1 MAAVALMLLMMTA
14 VALTGCGSDDDDNNT
29 PKPDD
34 TTPVAAVMDY
44 SLTVGDDM
52 LSLLNLTIEYYDADG
67 KVQTEPLTQ
76 KSWKKSVRAKLP
88 ATLGVRLKMQL
99 KDGADPASL
108 AQFTAAYGY
117 SYNGYA
123 VSATDKVVGNVV
135 NSGTDQ
141 TLAMQGDKVTTWM
154 ERHADGLVK
163 FLYAFTANGQ
173 AVSSSWQRVSRSR
186 CVSSAA

>member
-1 MAAVALMLLMMTA
+1 MKKTMMAAAALMLLMMTA
-14 VALTGCGSDDDDNNT
+14 VALTGCGSDGDDDNT

-52 LSLLNLTIEYYDADG
+52 LSLLDLTVEYYDADG

-88 ATLGVRLKMQL
+88 ATLGARLKMQL

-108 AQFTAAYGY
+108 TQFTASYGY
-117 SYNGYA
+117 NYNGYA
-123 VSATDKVVGNVV
+123 VSATDKVVGNIV
-135 NSGTDQ
+135 NSGTD
-141 TLAMQGDKVTTWM
+141 TNLAMQGDKVTTWL
-154 ERHADGLVK
+154 EHHTDGLVK
-163 FLYAFTANGQ
+163 FLYNFAANGQ
-173 AVSSSWQRVSRSR
+173 ATSSNWQ
-186 CVSSAA
+186 

>member
-1 MAAVALMLLMMTA
+1 MTMRKILLTLAAVFCCAMTTTVFTA
-14 VALTGCGSDDDDNNT
+14 CGSDDDDNNT

-34 TTPVAAVMDY
+34 TTPVAAVMEY
-44 SLTVGDDM
+44 SLSVGDDI

-67 KVQTEPLTQ
+67 KLQIEPLTQ
-76 KSWKKSVRAKLP
+76 KSWKKSVRTKLP
-88 ATLGVRLKMQL
+88 ATLGARLKMQL

-108 AQFTAAYGY
+108 AQFTASYGY

-135 NSGTDQ
+135 SSGTDQ
-141 TLAMQGDKVTTWM
+141 TLTMQGDKVTTWM

-173 AVSSSWQRVSRSR
+173 AVSSSWQ
-186 CVSSAA
+186 

>member
-1 MAAVALMLLMMTA
+1 MKKTMMAAAALMLLMMTA
-14 VALTGCGSDDDDNNT
+14 VALTGCGSDDADTGT

-99 KDGADPASL
+99 KDGADPANL

-117 SYNGYA
+117 SYEGYA

-135 NSGTDQ
+135 SSGTDQ

-173 AVSSSWQRVSRSR
+173 AVSSSWQ
-186 CVSSAA
+186 